1 MLLQVDLYSRDRS
14 GSFHVAPHGH
24 HLCIWLAQ
32 RVKSVQSITF
42 HRFTVRLRCACSHD
56 CTVAHQQLPCC
67 AFPPH
72 GSGYTCQ
79 LLFLQSHQVFMSTA
93 LGLLS
98 RAPLH
103 RLEFDQCLID
113 AEVCGRA

>member
-42 HRFTVRLRCACSHD
+42 HRFTVRLRCAV
-56 CTVAHQQLPCC
+56 TI
-67 AFPPH
+67 
-72 GSGYTCQ
+72 
-79 LLFLQSHQVFMSTA
+79 
-93 LGLLS
+93 
-98 RAPLH
+98 APLPGSTL
-103 RLEFDQCLID
+103 RTNNCL
-113 AEVCGRA
+113 AVPFRHMAAVTHASFCSCRAIKSS